1 MTFHDSSRIHEN
13 AGLPPAPRSH
23 ERGYK
28 LHGLILALTLA
39 GPGCFTTQPWL
50 SNHEPAAPA
59 ICQVHAFWDTRIQET
74 QDVVNGGR
82 PLRGLA
88 GRVYVFT
95 SEFGVPE
102 KGDGSVAVDLYDV
115 SNPQP
120 GVQPKRLERWQLDP
134 GNLSK
139 VIRKDK
145 IGWGYTLFLPWSTY
159 SPEITRVQLNV
170 CYTPAKG
177 SPLYAEPATI
187 SLRNQITSTQSRQ
200 LALPNGAGLV
210 KQ

>member
-1 MTFHDSSRIHEN
+1 MTFDKANPPSVTSFPPISRSSKPSSAWLR
-13 AGLPPAPRSH
+13 GLV
-23 ERGYK
+23 
-28 LHGLILALTLA
+28 LALAFA
-39 GPGCFTTQPWL
+39 GPGCFATQPWIN
-50 SNHEPAAPA
+50 NHESAPPV
-59 ICQVHAFWDTRIQET
+59 CQVHAFWDSRIHET
-74 QDVVNGGR
+74 QDVVNNGR
-82 PLRGLA
+82 TLHGLA

-120 GVQPKRLERWQLDP
+120 GTAPKLLERWQIDP

-139 VIRKDK
+139 LIRKDK

-159 SPEITRVQLNV
+159 NPEITRVQLNV
-170 CYTPAKG
+170 CYMPAKG
-177 SPLYAEPATI
+177 TPLYTEPTTI
-187 SLRNQITSTQSRQ
+187 SLRNQITSSQSRQ
-200 LALPNGAGLV
+200 LALPTGGSLV